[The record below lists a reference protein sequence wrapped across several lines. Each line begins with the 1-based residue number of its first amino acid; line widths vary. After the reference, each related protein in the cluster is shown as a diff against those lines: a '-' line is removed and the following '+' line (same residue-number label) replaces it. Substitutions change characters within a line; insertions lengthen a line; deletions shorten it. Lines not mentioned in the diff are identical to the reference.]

1 MARNIGSRAAQASDF
16 RRCTFYF
23 QSEVLE
29 MVLTNGYDRRID
41 LQVLP
46 PHNKTFKTYEELYEQ
61 FLEYYDIVID
71 CLVTT
76 NNIQHDVWRKH
87 NMSLVNSFLKPDCL
101 AKGQHI
107 GNMGYRYNATYNI
120 EDTGTINMVNS
131 LYNIKKLVFE
141 DKKYTLEEL
150 TDALI
155 NNFGFKNA
163 DEIGSFSLEAQEK
176 RDDDDGRY
184 DQIHADC
191 LRSFKYGNDI
201 PEVDGILAEFEDWY
215 CGCGDKYESLYAK
228 PFYVCQM
235 SVSTHCSA
243 RCSNTCIC

>member
-1 MARNIGSRAAQASDF
+1 MARNIDPGGAGQPTSVGVHFISNPK
-16 RRCTFYF
+16 
-23 QSEVLE
+23 VLE

-131 LYNIKKLVFE
+131 LYNIKNWCLKIRNILWKNLQMRLLITLASKMLMKSAASRLKLR
-141 DKKYTLEEL
+141 KT
-150 TDALI
+150 
-155 NNFGFKNA
+155 
-163 DEIGSFSLEAQEK
+163 
-176 RDDDDGRY
+176 
-184 DQIHADC
+184 
-191 LRSFKYGNDI
+191 
-201 PEVDGILAEFEDWY
+201 
-215 CGCGDKYESLYAK
+215 
-228 PFYVCQM
+228 
-235 SVSTHCSA
+235 
-243 RCSNTCIC
+243 

>member
-1 MARNIGSRAAQASDF
+1 
-16 RRCTFYF
+16 
-23 QSEVLE
+23 
-29 MVLTNGYDRRID
+29 
-41 LQVLP
+41 
-46 PHNKTFKTYEELYEQ
+46 
-61 FLEYYDIVID
+61 
-71 CLVTT
+71 
-76 NNIQHDVWRKH
+76 
-87 NMSLVNSFLKPDCL
+87 
-101 AKGQHI
+101 
-107 GNMGYRYNATYNI
+107 MGFYRYNATYNI

-191 LRSFKYGNDI
+191 PRSFKYGNDI

-215 CGCGDKYESLYAK
+215 CGCGDKYESCTLGRSM
-228 PFYVCQM
+228 F
-235 SVSTHCSA
+235 A
-243 RCSNTCIC
+243 RCLYLPMLRKARNTASLLDVGVFPVLLLLTLPLCLGYPGTDRNGAYTI

>member
-1 MARNIGSRAAQASDF
+1 
-16 RRCTFYF
+16 
-23 QSEVLE
+23 

-155 NNFGFKNA
+155 TLASKMLMKSAASRLKLRKNVMMMT
-163 DEIGSFSLEAQEK
+163 DVTIRST
-176 RDDDDGRY
+176 
-184 DQIHADC
+184 QIA
-191 LRSFKYGNDI
+191 
-201 PEVDGILAEFEDWY
+201 
-215 CGCGDKYESLYAK
+215 
-228 PFYVCQM
+228 
-235 SVSTHCSA
+235 
-243 RCSNTCIC
+243 

>member
-1 MARNIGSRAAQASDF
+1 
-16 RRCTFYF
+16 
-23 QSEVLE
+23 

-191 LRSFKYGNDI
+191 LRSFKYGNVQQHLHLLTGVFPVLLLLTLLCLHI
-201 PEVDGILAEFEDWY
+201 LVLTAMVPMHYLNPLLAGITADL
-215 CGCGDKYESLYAK
+215 K
-228 PFYVCQM
+228 
-235 SVSTHCSA
+235 TH
-243 RCSNTCIC
+243 R